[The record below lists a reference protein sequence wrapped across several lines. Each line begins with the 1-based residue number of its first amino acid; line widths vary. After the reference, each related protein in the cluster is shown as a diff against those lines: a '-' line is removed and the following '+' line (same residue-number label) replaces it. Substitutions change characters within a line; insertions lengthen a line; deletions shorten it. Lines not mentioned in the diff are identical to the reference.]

1 MRQSNTRVVNLSLHI
16 FVALISHFRDY
27 LRSEIEVFMSTIFL
41 RILEEESSNEEK
53 KSSQTVIEEE
63 ASRNGEKQ
71 SASRRKAR
79 QGWVV
84 FKDIREV
91 WSSRAERC
99 LRRSLLKSQVEWL
112 RRG

>member
-1 MRQSNTRVVNLSLHI
+1 MTKSTKKSDLKGKKVNVVGRRGVSKAIKTSL
-16 FVALISHFRDY
+16 LP
-27 LRSEIEVFMSTIFL
+27 
-41 RILEEESSNEEK
+41 LEEESSNEEK

-71 SASRRKAR
+71 SGSRRKAR

-99 LRRSLLKSQVEWL
+99 LRRSLQKAQVQTA
-112 RRG
+112 RKMMPVCS

>member
-1 MRQSNTRVVNLSLHI
+1 MTKSTKKSDLKGKKVNVVGRRGVSKAIKTSL
-16 FVALISHFRDY
+16 LP
-27 LRSEIEVFMSTIFL
+27 
-41 RILEEESSNEEK
+41 LEEESSNEEK

-91 WSSRAERC
+91 WSSRAQRC
-99 LRRSLLKSQVEWL
+99 LKRSLLNSHNEWL

>member
-1 MRQSNTRVVNLSLHI
+1 MSRCFKTIKTSL
-16 FVALISHFRDY
+16 LPS
-27 LRSEIEVFMSTIFL
+27 
-41 RILEEESSNEEK
+41 EEESSNEEK

-63 ASRNGEKQ
+63 ASRNGEKK

-84 FKDIREV
+84 LKDIREV

-99 LRRSLLKSQVEWL
+99 LERSLRKSHNEWL